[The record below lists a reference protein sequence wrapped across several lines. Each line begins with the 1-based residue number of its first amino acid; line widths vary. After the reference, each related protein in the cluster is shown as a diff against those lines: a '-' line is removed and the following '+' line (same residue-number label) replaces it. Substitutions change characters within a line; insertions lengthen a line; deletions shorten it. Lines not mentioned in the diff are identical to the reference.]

1 MLQEYSVGNVIYPQY
16 QGQLPQ
22 PSGVLAEMRQMRSC
36 LWQGPWWWGGWGGP
50 QKAEYCC
57 SSECYGSGNHIF
69 RAQRNFKY
77 KLIQCLG
84 CSSVDTHGGDI
95 YAHSEA
101 LQSLVKVFDF
111 DFTAG

>member
-1 MLQEYSVGNVIYPQY
+1 MVQVIIF
-16 QGQLPQ
+16 
-22 PSGVLAEMRQMRSC
+22 
-36 LWQGPWWWGGWGGP
+36 
-50 QKAEYCC
+50 
-57 SSECYGSGNHIF
+57 SEP
-69 RAQRNFKY
+69 
-77 KLIQCLG
+77 LG